1 MLRAVRFLVITIMA
15 LLTGCVGFGS
25 PPPPAEAVVAGQLGP
40 VIRPVGG
47 GPPIECRGVARD
59 HCENVGSIGDEMG
72 IDLADVDRVI
82 VSCIRTCGVRGGE
95 FRIDVVVDGG
105 TREIARGGWGE

>member
-1 MLRAVRFLVITIMA
+1 MA

-25 PPPPAEAVVAGQLGP
+25 PPPSAGPVLAGQLGP

-47 GPPIECRGVARD
+47 GPPIECRGVPHD
-59 HCENVGSIGDEMG
+59 HCENVGSIDDEMG

-82 VSCIRTCGVRGGE
+82 VSCTRICGVRGGD
-95 FRIDVVVDGG
+95 FRIDVVVDGK